1 MPIISNFPGGSGSG
15 GAGQPLA
22 AVSNIKVLT
31 ASGKVYVKWTDP
43 DDMVVGD
50 ATLAT
55 WAGTMLVRKAGSVP
69 TSRRD
74 GTIVLDS
81 KERNK
86 YQNTYFCDTGL
97 TNGTQYFYKL
107 FPYTTSNTYTNSPEN
122 EFNATPE
129 AIPMG
134 DVSDIALAAAG
145 NGKLSIKWTDPAAT
159 IDSDSVTL
167 ATWASTVVVVKAGS
181 YATSPTDP
189 DAVYTYTSTTRNAYA
204 TNPLVATGLT
214 NGTTYYVSL
223 FPMSADGAANINA
236 ANRKTGIANRI
247 TISSIPS
254 QNGTLT
260 YNTNSQVPTWSNYN
274 SAQLALG
281 GDTSGINAGAYD
293 ATFTPKDDYMWADG
307 STDTKTVTWNIG
319 RKAIAKVTAATTT
332 WAYDGAAHIPS
343 WSGYSADAMTI
354 SGTSTAQTEVGNYS
368 TTFTLN
374 GNHQWSD
381 GTTTAIKIDWSV
393 SVRSITAPSANTTSF
408 TYTGAAQVPTFTY
421 DSNYVTISGD
431 SAAKTAVGTYTV
443 TFTLKNTTNTKWVD
457 NTTAAKS
464 IVWSIGRASINV
476 PTVSGTKTYNGSEQ
490 TVTLSGYDSA
500 KMTLGG
506 TQKATNAGTYTVTA
520 TPTASYQWSDGS
532 TGAKNISWSIAKAAG
547 SLTLSKS
554 SVTLNTSTLTD
565 TVTVTRSGDGA
576 ISATSSNTGIAT
588 VSVSGTTVTI
598 KHVNQTSGSATITIK
613 VAAGTNHNAPANKTV
628 SVTAQFMPIKKALND
643 QTWAEI
649 RQVSDAGKGSEY
661 WNVGDRKG
669 VLVKGTVGTLA
680 VNTTLYVYIL
690 GFNHNSAKEGA
701 GIHFGTFKSALTN
714 GADVCLI
721 DSYYGSYQSYNGTK
735 YFQMNH
741 WGTSSNYNT
750 NYGGWKACDMRYDI
764 LGSTNKAPSGYGAQ
778 KTTSVVGY
786 DAPTNTATSP
796 VANTLMAA
804 LPSDLRAVMKP
815 ITKYT
820 DSVGNSSNVAGNV
833 TASVDYLPL
842 LAEFEIFGTRSYA
855 NQYEQNSQVQ
865 YDYYKS
871 GNSKVKYRHS
881 STGSTAIWWERSP
894 NYYTINYFCYVNTNG
909 GANYYFAR
917 FSRGLAPAFMV

>member
-15 GAGQPLA
+15 GGGLALA
-22 AVSNIKVLT
+22 AASNIKVLT

-43 DDMVVGD
+43 EDMVVGD

-55 WAGTMLVRKAGSVP
+55 WAGTVLVRKAGSKP

-81 KERNK
+81 KERDK
-86 YQNTYFCDTGL
+86 YKAAYFCDSGL
-97 TNGTQYFYKL
+97 TNGVEYFYKL
-107 FPYTTSNTYTNSPEN
+107 FPYSTSNTYTDSTED
-122 EFNATPE
+122 EFSATPN
-129 AIPMG
+129 AVAVG
-134 DVSDIALAAAG
+134 DVSGITLAAAG

-159 IDSDSVTL
+159 VVNDGATL
-167 ATWASTVVVVKAGS
+167 ATWASTVVVVKAGG

-189 DAVYTYTSTTRNAYA
+189 DTAYTFTSTTRNAYA
-204 TNPLVATGLT
+204 ANPLVATGLT

-223 FPMSADGAANINA
+223 FPMSTDGKANTNA
-236 ANRKTGIANRI
+236 ANRKTGVANKI
-247 TISSIPS
+247 TISNVPAQS
-254 QNGTLT
+254 GTLT
-260 YNTNSQVPTWSNYN
+260 YNGNSQTPSWSNYN
-274 SAQLALG
+274 SAQLTLG
-281 GDTSGINAGAYD
+281 GTTTGTNATSYN
-293 ATFTPKDDYMWADG
+293 ATFTPKADYM
-307 STDTKTVTWNIG
+307 
-319 RKAIAKVTAATTT
+319 
-332 WAYDGAAHIPS
+332 
-343 WSGYSADAMTI
+343 
-354 SGTSTAQTEVGNYS
+354 
-368 TTFTLN
+368 
-374 GNHQWSD
+374 
-381 GTTTAIKIDWSV
+381 
-393 SVRSITAPSANTTSF
+393 
-408 TYTGAAQVPTFTY
+408 
-421 DSNYVTISGD
+421 
-431 SAAKTAVGTYTV
+431 
-443 TFTLKNTTNTKWVD
+443 
-457 NTTAAKS
+457 
-464 IVWSIGRASINV
+464 
-476 PTVSGTKTYNGSEQ
+476 
-490 TVTLSGYDSA
+490 
-500 KMTLGG
+500 
-506 TQKATNAGTYTVTA
+506 
-520 TPTASYQWSDGS
+520 WSDGS
-532 TGAKNISWSIAKAAG
+532 TTDKTVSWSIGKAAG
-547 SLTLSKS
+547 SMTLSAS
-554 SVTLNTSTLTD
+554 SVTLNASNLTK
-565 TVTVTRSGDGA
+565 TVTVTRPGDGA
-576 ISATSSNTGIAT
+576 VTATSSNISVAT

-598 KHVNQTSGSATITIK
+598 KHVNQTTGTATITIK
-613 VAAGTNHNAPANKTV
+613 VAAGTNHTAPANKTV
-628 SVTAQFMPIKKALND
+628 AVTAQFMPTKKALND

-881 STGSTAIWWERSP
+881 STGSAAVWWGRSP
-894 NYYTINYFCYVNTNG
+894 YYNHGTYFCFVSTGG
-909 GANYYFAR
+909 GANYNGASY
-917 FSRGLAPAFMV
+917 SRGLAPAFMV

>member
-15 GAGQPLA
+15 GGGLALA
-22 AVSNIKVLT
+22 AASNIKVLT

-43 DDMVVGD
+43 EDMVVGD

-55 WAGTMLVRKAGSVP
+55 WAGTVLVRKAGSKP

-81 KERNK
+81 KERDK
-86 YQNTYFCDTGL
+86 YKAAYFCDSGL
-97 TNGTQYFYKL
+97 TNGVEYFYKL
-107 FPYTTSNTYTNSPEN
+107 FPYSTSNTYTDSTED
-122 EFNATPE
+122 EFSATPN
-129 AIPMG
+129 AIAVG
-134 DVSDIALAAAG
+134 DVSGITLAAAG

-159 IDSDSVTL
+159 VVNDGVTL
-167 ATWASTVVVVKAGS
+167 ATWASTIVVVKAGG

-189 DAVYTYTSTTRNAYA
+189 DAAYTFTSTTRNAYA
-204 TNPLVATGLT
+204 ANPLVATGLT

-223 FPMSADGAANINA
+223 FPMSTDGKANTNA
-236 ANRKTGIANRI
+236 ANRKTGVANKI
-247 TISSIPS
+247 TISNVPAQS
-254 QNGTLT
+254 GTLT
-260 YNTNSQVPTWSNYN
+260 YNGNSQTPSWSNYN
-274 SAQLALG
+274 SAQLTLG
-281 GDTSGINAGAYD
+281 GTTTGTNATSYN
-293 ATFTPKDDYMWADG
+293 ATFTPKADYM
-307 STDTKTVTWNIG
+307 
-319 RKAIAKVTAATTT
+319 
-332 WAYDGAAHIPS
+332 
-343 WSGYSADAMTI
+343 
-354 SGTSTAQTEVGNYS
+354 
-368 TTFTLN
+368 
-374 GNHQWSD
+374 
-381 GTTTAIKIDWSV
+381 
-393 SVRSITAPSANTTSF
+393 
-408 TYTGAAQVPTFTY
+408 
-421 DSNYVTISGD
+421 
-431 SAAKTAVGTYTV
+431 
-443 TFTLKNTTNTKWVD
+443 
-457 NTTAAKS
+457 
-464 IVWSIGRASINV
+464 
-476 PTVSGTKTYNGSEQ
+476 
-490 TVTLSGYDSA
+490 
-500 KMTLGG
+500 
-506 TQKATNAGTYTVTA
+506 
-520 TPTASYQWSDGS
+520 WSDGS
-532 TGAKNISWSIAKAAG
+532 TTDKTVSWSIGKAAG
-547 SLTLSKS
+547 SMTLSAS
-554 SVTLNTSTLTD
+554 SVTLNASNLTK
-565 TVTVTRSGDGA
+565 TVTVTRPGDGA
-576 ISATSSNTGIAT
+576 VTATSSNISVAT

-598 KHVNQTSGSATITIK
+598 KHVNQTTGTATITIK
-613 VAAGTNHNAPANKTV
+613 VAAGTNHTAPANKTV
-628 SVTAQFMPIKKALND
+628 AVTAQFMPTKKALND

-881 STGSTAIWWERSP
+881 STGSTAVWWERSP
-894 NYYTINYFCYVNTNG
+894 YYYGSSNFCFVTASG
-909 GANYYFAR
+909 GATGDIASNSY
-917 FSRGLAPAFMV
+917 GLAPAFMV

>member
-15 GAGQPLA
+15 GGGLALA
-22 AVSNIKVLT
+22 AASNIKVLT

-43 DDMVVGD
+43 EDMVVGD

-55 WAGTMLVRKAGSVP
+55 WAGTVLVRKAGSKP

-81 KERNK
+81 KERDK
-86 YQNTYFCDTGL
+86 YKAAYFCDSGL
-97 TNGTQYFYKL
+97 TNGVEYFYKL
-107 FPYTTSNTYTNSPEN
+107 FPYSTSNTYTDSTED
-122 EFNATPE
+122 EFSATPN
-129 AIPMG
+129 AVAVAVG
-134 DVSDIALAAAG
+134 DVSGITLAAAG

-159 IDSDSVTL
+159 VVNDGVTL
-167 ATWASTVVVVKAGS
+167 ATWASTVVVVKAGG

-189 DAVYTYTSTTRNAYA
+189 DTAYTFTSTTRNAYA
-204 TNPLVATGLT
+204 ANPLVATGLT

-223 FPMSADGAANINA
+223 FPMSTDGKANTNA
-236 ANRKTGIANRI
+236 ANRKTGVANKI
-247 TISSIPS
+247 TISNVPAQS
-254 QNGTLT
+254 GTLT
-260 YNTNSQVPTWSNYN
+260 YNGNSQTPSWSNYN
-274 SAQLALG
+274 SAQLTLG
-281 GDTSGINAGAYD
+281 GTTTGTNATSYN
-293 ATFTPKDDYMWADG
+293 ATFTPKADYM
-307 STDTKTVTWNIG
+307 
-319 RKAIAKVTAATTT
+319 
-332 WAYDGAAHIPS
+332 
-343 WSGYSADAMTI
+343 
-354 SGTSTAQTEVGNYS
+354 
-368 TTFTLN
+368 
-374 GNHQWSD
+374 
-381 GTTTAIKIDWSV
+381 
-393 SVRSITAPSANTTSF
+393 
-408 TYTGAAQVPTFTY
+408 
-421 DSNYVTISGD
+421 
-431 SAAKTAVGTYTV
+431 
-443 TFTLKNTTNTKWVD
+443 
-457 NTTAAKS
+457 
-464 IVWSIGRASINV
+464 
-476 PTVSGTKTYNGSEQ
+476 
-490 TVTLSGYDSA
+490 
-500 KMTLGG
+500 
-506 TQKATNAGTYTVTA
+506 
-520 TPTASYQWSDGS
+520 WSDGS
-532 TGAKNISWSIAKAAG
+532 TTDKTVSWSIGKAAG
-547 SLTLSKS
+547 SMTLSAS
-554 SVTLNTSTLTD
+554 SVTLNASNLTK
-565 TVTVTRSGDGA
+565 TVTVTRPGDGA
-576 ISATSSNTGIAT
+576 VTATSSNISVAT

-598 KHVNQTSGSATITIK
+598 KHVNQTTGTATITIK
-613 VAAGTNHNAPANKTV
+613 VAAGTNHTAPANKTV
-628 SVTAQFMPIKKALND
+628 AVTAQFMPTKKALND

-894 NYYTINYFCYVNTNG
+894 YYYTNISFCFVTTGG
-909 GANYYFAR
+909 GANYTSASI
-917 FSRGLAPAFMV
+917 SRGLAPAFMV

>member
-15 GAGQPLA
+15 GGGLALA
-22 AVSNIKVLT
+22 AASNIKVLT

-43 DDMVVGD
+43 EDMVVGD

-55 WAGTMLVRKAGSVP
+55 WAGTVLVRKAGSKP

-81 KERNK
+81 KERDK
-86 YQNTYFCDTGL
+86 YKAAYFCDSGL
-97 TNGTQYFYKL
+97 TNGVEYFYKL
-107 FPYTTSNTYTNSPEN
+107 FPYSTSNTYTDSTED
-122 EFNATPE
+122 EFSATPN
-129 AIPMG
+129 AVAVG
-134 DVSDIALAAAG
+134 DVSGITLAAAG

-159 IDSDSVTL
+159 VVNDGVTL
-167 ATWASTVVVVKAGS
+167 ATWASTVVVVKAGG

-189 DAVYTYTSTTRNAYA
+189 DTAYTFTSTTRNAYA
-204 TNPLVATGLT
+204 ANPLVATGLT

-223 FPMSADGAANINA
+223 FPMSTDGKANTNA
-236 ANRKTGIANRI
+236 ANRKTGVANKI
-247 TISSIPS
+247 TISNVPAQS
-254 QNGTLT
+254 GTLT
-260 YNTNSQVPTWSNYN
+260 YNGNSQTPSWSNYN
-274 SAQLALG
+274 SAQLTLG
-281 GDTSGINAGAYD
+281 GTTTGTNATSYN
-293 ATFTPKDDYMWADG
+293 ATFTPKADYM
-307 STDTKTVTWNIG
+307 
-319 RKAIAKVTAATTT
+319 
-332 WAYDGAAHIPS
+332 
-343 WSGYSADAMTI
+343 
-354 SGTSTAQTEVGNYS
+354 
-368 TTFTLN
+368 
-374 GNHQWSD
+374 
-381 GTTTAIKIDWSV
+381 
-393 SVRSITAPSANTTSF
+393 
-408 TYTGAAQVPTFTY
+408 
-421 DSNYVTISGD
+421 
-431 SAAKTAVGTYTV
+431 
-443 TFTLKNTTNTKWVD
+443 
-457 NTTAAKS
+457 
-464 IVWSIGRASINV
+464 
-476 PTVSGTKTYNGSEQ
+476 
-490 TVTLSGYDSA
+490 
-500 KMTLGG
+500 
-506 TQKATNAGTYTVTA
+506 
-520 TPTASYQWSDGS
+520 WSDGS
-532 TGAKNISWSIAKAAG
+532 TTDKTVSWSIGKAAG
-547 SLTLSKS
+547 SMTLSAS
-554 SVTLNTSTLTD
+554 SVTLNASNLTK
-565 TVTVTRSGDGA
+565 TVTVTRPGDGA
-576 ISATSSNTGIAT
+576 VTATSSNISVAT

-598 KHVNQTSGSATITIK
+598 KHVNQTTGTATITIK
-613 VAAGTNHNAPANKTV
+613 VAAGTNHTAPANKTV
-628 SVTAQFMPIKKALND
+628 AVTAQFMPTKKALND

-881 STGSTAIWWERSP
+881 STGSTATWWERSP
-894 NYYTINYFCYVNTNG
+894 NYYTSTYFCLVLTNG
-909 GANYYFAR
+909 NASVTNASGSY
-917 FSRGLAPAFMV
+917 GLAPAFMV

>member
-15 GAGQPLA
+15 GGGLALA
-22 AVSNIKVLT
+22 AASNIKVLT
-31 ASGKVYVKWTDP
+31 ASGKVYVKWPDP
-43 DDMVVGD
+43 EDMVVGN

-55 WAGTMLVRKAGSVP
+55 WAGTVLVRKAGSKP

-81 KERNK
+81 KERDK
-86 YQNTYFCDTGL
+86 YKAAYFCDSGL
-97 TNGTQYFYKL
+97 TNGVEYFYKL
-107 FPYTTSNTYTNSPEN
+107 FPYSTSNTYTDSTED
-122 EFNATPE
+122 EFSATPN
-129 AIPMG
+129 AVAVG
-134 DVSDIALAAAG
+134 DVSGITLAAAG

-159 IDSDSVTL
+159 VVNDGVTL
-167 ATWASTVVVVKAGS
+167 ATWASTVVVVKAGG

-189 DAVYTYTSTTRNAYA
+189 DTAYTFTSTTRNAYA
-204 TNPLVATGLT
+204 ANPLVATGLT

-223 FPMSADGAANINA
+223 FPMSTDGKANTNA
-236 ANRKTGIANRI
+236 ANRKTGVANKI
-247 TISSIPS
+247 TISNVPAQS
-254 QNGTLT
+254 GTLT
-260 YNTNSQVPTWSNYN
+260 YNGNSQTPSWSNYN
-274 SAQLALG
+274 SAQLTLG
-281 GDTSGINAGAYD
+281 GTTTGTNATSYN
-293 ATFTPKDDYMWADG
+293 ATFTPKADYM
-307 STDTKTVTWNIG
+307 
-319 RKAIAKVTAATTT
+319 
-332 WAYDGAAHIPS
+332 
-343 WSGYSADAMTI
+343 
-354 SGTSTAQTEVGNYS
+354 
-368 TTFTLN
+368 
-374 GNHQWSD
+374 
-381 GTTTAIKIDWSV
+381 
-393 SVRSITAPSANTTSF
+393 
-408 TYTGAAQVPTFTY
+408 
-421 DSNYVTISGD
+421 
-431 SAAKTAVGTYTV
+431 
-443 TFTLKNTTNTKWVD
+443 
-457 NTTAAKS
+457 
-464 IVWSIGRASINV
+464 
-476 PTVSGTKTYNGSEQ
+476 
-490 TVTLSGYDSA
+490 
-500 KMTLGG
+500 
-506 TQKATNAGTYTVTA
+506 
-520 TPTASYQWSDGS
+520 WSDGS
-532 TGAKNISWSIAKAAG
+532 TTDKTVSWSIGKAAG
-547 SLTLSKS
+547 SMTLSAS
-554 SVTLNTSTLTD
+554 SVTLNASNLTK
-565 TVTVTRSGDGA
+565 TVTVTRPGDGA
-576 ISATSSNTGIAT
+576 VTATSSNISVAT

-598 KHVNQTSGSATITIK
+598 KHVNQTAGTATITIK
-613 VAAGTNHNAPANKTV
+613 VAAGTNHTAPANKTV
-628 SVTAQFMPIKKALND
+628 AVTAQFMPTKKALND

-721 DSYYGSYQSYNGTK
+721 DSYYGSYQSHNGTK

-881 STGSTAIWWERSP
+881 STGSTAFWWERSP
-894 NYYTINYFCYVNTNG
+894 ICYIYYAFCIVSTG
-909 GANYYFAR
+909 GYATGYYA
-917 FSRGLAPAFMV
+917 SCSYGLAPAFMV